1 MHQLNSGDCRYG
13 EEEQA
18 ECEFFFIV
26 GDGEL
31 KWTTWSLLV
40 SGYIS
45 IGPNMRHLYTSRDV
59 TCVEC
64 VCGVWEQ
71 TAILKRYQ
79 QIHNTRTTTR
89 TVGRPPIMGYFS
101 SIFYGTSKLG
111 HFSTPFSPQRHVSK
125 HLSIFH
131 LLNDSALLACCSY
144 SLGPGSG
151 FVQLL
156 PVQVQLMSV
165 NCEYLY
171 SCCTLGAVQSVSHI
185 QQSHST
191 VLWLNCLIQRL
202 LANSDSMYS
211 SIRV

>member
-1 MHQLNSGDCRYG
+1 MWSVGADCHSEKVPTNTQYTYNYSYSRQTTNYG
-13 EEEQA
+13 ILFIYFLRDFKIGT
-18 ECEFFFIV
+18 FF
-26 GDGEL
+26 D
-31 KWTTWSLLV
+31 
-40 SGYIS
+40 
-45 IGPNMRHLYTSRDV
+45 
-59 TCVEC
+59 
-64 VCGVWEQ
+64 
-71 TAILKRYQ
+71 A
-79 QIHNTRTTTR
+79 
-89 TVGRPPIMGYFS
+89 
-101 SIFYGTSKLG
+101 
-111 HFSTPFSPQRHVSK
+111 FSPQRHVSK